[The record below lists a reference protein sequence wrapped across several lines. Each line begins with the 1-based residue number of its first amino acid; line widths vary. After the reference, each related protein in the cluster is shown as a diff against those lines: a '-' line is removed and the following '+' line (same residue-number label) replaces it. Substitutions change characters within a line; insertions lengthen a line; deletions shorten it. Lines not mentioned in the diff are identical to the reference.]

1 MEDKNILS
9 VRKARLFS
17 NDYPFRGLGA
27 QRGSI
32 SVFAPAT
39 VANVVCGFDV
49 LGFAVNEPGD
59 EVIMRNTK
67 KPGITISKITGDD
80 GRLPLDPA
88 KNTVGVSVQHYLESV
103 GRTDIGLDIELHKKM
118 PIGSGLG
125 SSSASTVAGLFAIKT
140 LLGDDTDPA
149 TLLPFAMKGEEM
161 ACGHGHADNVAPALM
176 GGFVLIRSYEPLDV
190 VRLPHPAGLYCA
202 IIFPDVDVPTR
213 EARQIIRSKILMKD
227 AVTQWGNIA
236 GLVSGLFM
244 QDIDLIGRSMKD
256 ILVEPVRSMLIPDFY
271 AMRDMA
277 MSLGAVSFGISGSGP
292 SVFAFTR
299 DQQTAERIT
308 QKLQQHL
315 TGIGIGSNTYVSTIN
330 DKGPRVLG

>member
-1 MEDKNILS
+1 MENSLQDINQPI
-9 VRKARLFS
+9 A
-17 NDYPFRGLGA
+17 
-27 QRGSI
+27 SI
-32 SVFAPAT
+32 SSLTGQSIQVFAPAT

-59 EVIMRNTK
+59 EVIMRVTG
-67 KPGITISKITGDD
+67 KPGITITKITGDD

-88 KNTVGVSVQHYLESV
+88 KNTVSVSVQHYLKSV
-103 GRTDIGLDIELHKKM
+103 GRTDTGLDIELHKKM

-140 LLGDDTDPA
+140 LLGDDADPA
-149 TLLPFAMKGEEM
+149 KLLPFAMKGEEM
-161 ACGHGHADNVAPALM
+161 ACGHGHADNVAPALL
-176 GGFVLIRSYEPLDV
+176 GGFVLIRSYDPLEV

-202 IIFPDVDVPTR
+202 IVFPAVDVPTR
-213 EARQIIRSKILMKD
+213 EAREIIRKKILMKD

-244 QDIDLIGRSMKD
+244 QDIDLMGRSMKD

-271 AMRDMA
+271 RMREMA
-277 MSLGAVSFGISGSGP
+277 MELGAVSFGISGSGP
-292 SVFAFTR
+292 SVFAFTK
-299 DQQTAERIT
+299 DEETANRIT

-315 TGIGIGSNTYVSTIN
+315 TSLKIGSNTYVSTIN
-330 DKGPRVLG
+330 DQGPKII

>member
-1 MEDKNILS
+1 MENNIEEVKKPAILAPPSGGGRDS
-9 VRKARLFS
+9 VA
-17 NDYPFRGLGA
+17 
-27 QRGSI
+27 
-32 SVFAPAT
+32 VFAPAT

-59 EVIMRNTK
+59 EVIMRMTNK
-67 KPGITISKITGDD
+67 SGITISKITGDD

-88 KNTVGVSVQHYLESV
+88 KNTVSVSVQHYLRSV
-103 GRTDIGLDIELHKKM
+103 DRLDIGLDIELHKKM

-125 SSSASTVAGLFAIKT
+125 SSSASTVAGLYAIKT
-140 LLGDDTDPA
+140 LLGDDSDPA
-149 TLLPFAMKGEEM
+149 KLLPFAMKGEEM
-161 ACGHGHADNVAPALM
+161 ACGHGHADNVAPALL

-202 IIFPDVDVPTR
+202 IVFPDVDVPTR
-213 EARQIIRSKILMKD
+213 EARQIIRNKIFMKD

-244 QDIDLIGRSMKD
+244 QDIDLIGRSMTD

-271 AMRDMA
+271 RMREIAMGM
-277 MSLGAVSFGISGSGP
+277 GAVSFGISGSGP

-299 DQQTAERIT
+299 DEETAKLIT

-315 TGIGIGSNTYVSTIN
+315 TSIKIGSNIYVSTIN
-330 DKGPRVLG
+330 DAGPRVIG